1 MTVSQLIELLSE
13 MDPGDKVRLATQPVY
28 PLAFHIAGV
37 AALDDEDD
45 EDDGDEFEPG
55 VVWIAAGDHPD
66 NPYAPAAAFEQA
78 QW

>member
-13 MDPGDKVRLATQPVY
+13 MDPGDEVRLATQPSY

-37 AALDDEDD
+37 AALDNEADED
-45 EDDGDEFEPG
+45 ELEPG

-66 NPYAPAAAFEQA
+66 QPYAPHAAFDQA
-78 QW
+78 QY

>member
-13 MDPGDKVRLATQPVY
+13 MDPGDEVRLATQPSY

-37 AALDDEDD
+37 AALDNEDD
-45 EDDGDEFEPG
+45 PGQDELEPG

-66 NPYAPAAAFEQA
+66 QPYAPAAAFDQA

>member
-13 MDPGDKVRLATQPVY
+13 MDPGDEVRIATQPEY

-37 AALDDEDD
+37 AALDNEDD
-45 EDDGDEFEPG
+45 PGQDELEPG

-66 NPYAPAAAFEQA
+66 QPYAPHAAFSQA
-78 QW
+78 QY

>member
-13 MDPGDKVRLATQPVY
+13 MDPGDEVRLATQPSY

-37 AALDDEDD
+37 AALDGDE
-45 EDDGDEFEPG
+45 DEFEPG

-66 NPYAPAAAFEQA
+66 QPYAPHAAFDQA
-78 QW
+78 QY